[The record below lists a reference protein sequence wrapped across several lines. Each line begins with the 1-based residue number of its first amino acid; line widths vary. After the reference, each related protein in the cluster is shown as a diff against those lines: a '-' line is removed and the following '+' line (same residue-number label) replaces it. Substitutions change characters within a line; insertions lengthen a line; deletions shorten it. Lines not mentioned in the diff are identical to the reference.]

1 MKAIV
6 HSLQKAALA
15 IPMRSGVITRTMS
28 SCPEKK
34 HDWMLRPV
42 EADMIG
48 TPDPVS
54 NLRPVKYYIPQ
65 NESEQDKEWRLI
77 QQSADE
83 FNQNFWTTN
92 NAMFVHAKAEYESQ
106 LNARGKEVTPEE
118 LSIFY
123 KDFLNKAYQRQMEY
137 NRQWWKINIGLIY
150 PGFKAAIRSLS
161 KTSSQKSVERKGTGF
176 WEKSFD

>member
-1 MKAIV
+1 MVFISHKGPD
-6 HSLQKAALA
+6 KKYDW
-15 IPMRSGVITRTMS
+15 MS
-28 SCPEKK
+28 S
-34 HDWMLRPV
+34 PV

-54 NLRPVKYYIPQ
+54 NLRPVKYYIPL

-77 QQSADE
+77 QQKADD

-92 NAMFVHAKAEYESQ
+92 NAMFVNAKADYENQ
-106 LNARGKEVTPEE
+106 LIAKGEEVTPEA

-137 NRQWWKINIGLIY
+137 NRQWWKINIGLLY
-150 PGFKAAIRSLS
+150 PGFKAAIRSFG
-161 KTSSQKSVERKGTGF
+161 KTSQTTVERKSTGF